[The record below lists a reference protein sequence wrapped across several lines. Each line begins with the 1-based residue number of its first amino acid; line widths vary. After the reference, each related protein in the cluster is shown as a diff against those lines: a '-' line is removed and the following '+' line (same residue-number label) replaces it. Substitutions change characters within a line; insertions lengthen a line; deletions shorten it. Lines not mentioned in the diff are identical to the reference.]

1 MITSNFIGVME
12 KIRMHLKDKNNKKV
26 LDQDIA
32 KALDISKEHY
42 CRSKK
47 ANKIPLES
55 VMKFCVKENIVINY
69 ILYDQ
74 TPDSLNVTT
83 EKLISIK
90 YFKSINTSAGGG
102 AFNYEEE
109 FESLGI
115 DEEVLNKLGGEKKL
129 KFIEAVNVKGDS
141 MEPVIKDSDIIFIDK
156 SSTNPSHDKY
166 DVYVVNTPNG
176 ILVKIVTTLPSYE
189 KFQLQSYNEL
199 YPPELYDIEDI
210 TVVGK
215 VVGVSSLWY

>member
-1 MITSNFIGVME
+1 MDKTFCIHLHLLLANQCTVGTS
-12 KIRMHLKDKNNKKV
+12 HHV
-26 LDQDIA
+26 LNSFGKYGTAVDCYTLQ
-32 KALDISKEHY
+32 LLSKPY
-42 CRSKK
+42 RIQC
-47 ANKIPLES
+47 
-55 VMKFCVKENIVINY
+55 
-69 ILYDQ
+69 
-74 TPDSLNVTT
+74 
-83 EKLISIK
+83 LISIK

-199 YPPELYDIEDI
+199 YPPEIYDSEDI

-215 VVGVSSLWY
+215 VVGVSSL